1 MSCTC
6 DKPHEHPPTTA
17 VIVLVTFVVVLL
29 LLFLGVAVGNV
40 HICGDEIVAG
50 LLLLRSPAV
59 TWQWLGLLLRS
70 LLP

>member
-1 MSCTC
+1 MI
-6 DKPHEHPPTTA
+6 A
-17 VIVLVTFVVVLL
+17 LVTFVVVLL
-29 LLFLGVAVGNV
+29 FLFLGVAVGNV